1 MPGINLK
8 HSLATVAVVAGL
20 LVPAVS
26 ASAEAHPSGLVLY
39 NGHAGLGVSV
49 TDGTSNTIA
58 FGERNAGLDRAGS
71 HDALSGN
78 GRGAR
83 VAAGG
88 NRR

>member
-8 HSLATVAVVAGL
+8 HSLATVAVLAGL

-26 ASAEAHPSGLVLY
+26 ASAATHPS
-39 NGHAGLGVSV
+39 GVSV

-71 HDALSGN
+71 H
-78 GRGAR
+78 AR
-83 VAAGG
+83 
-88 NRR
+88 